1 MDEEQLIEEY
11 ILSNFSISKKSKKF
25 KKLLN
30 NSIGYYNYC
39 LKNENDEEVAI
50 AKTFSFIN
58 DQLTFH
64 FKLFKE
70 NSYYTIFVVLVSL
83 VYSIIIQ
90 IYGLVNDAMLYTLY
104 PLAFFTLLAL
114 FIIGLINIKKF
125 KIFDFITITVL
136 FLSFFAILI
145 EEILFFYRPTTYEF
159 HHDFQFYFPGVI
171 LCYKI
176 WGDPFGH
183 VINDVYL
190 ISVLIDP
197 TFIFSIIYTIIYL
210 IKIVKIRKNSKK
222 DKNNLSFNEKN
233 IKEVGKIIRK
243 YLENNFKD
251 LSSNEKIFNECFE
264 YCFIIYNNELS
275 CEKNEEEALSFA
287 LYRTNQK
294 YLLKLKSKKL
304 NYIFPLITSV
314 ISLVLSFI
322 LFAFE
327 RLMDQYRNLFLL
339 DIVVF
344 IFFLVFLSFFVYSI
358 KTIKIRCKFELFISF
373 VLLIAYF
380 VFLIESFI
388 FFFIIPLSP
397 ISYSLY
403 FPMPGTLIY
412 FTFEEIKI
420 DLILIDPTMLT
431 SFLCI
436 IMSIIYY
443 PIKVIYLSKYK

>member
-1 MDEEQLIEEY
+1 MDVEQLIEGY
-11 ILSNFSISKKSKKF
+11 ISSNFSISKKSKKF

-39 LKNENDEEVAI
+39 FKNENNEEVAI

-70 NSYYTIFVVLVSL
+70 NSYYTIFVVLVCL

-114 FIIGLINIKKF
+114 FIISLINIKKF

-136 FLSFFAILI
+136 FLSFFIILI
-145 EEILFFYRPTTYEF
+145 EELLFFYRPTTYEF

-183 VINDVYL
+183 VINDIYL

-197 TFIFSIIYTIIYL
+197 TFIFSIIYAIIYL
-210 IKIVKIRKNSKK
+210 IKIIKIRKNSKK

-233 IKEVGKIIRK
+233 NKEVEKIIRK

-264 YCFIIYNNELS
+264 HSFNIYNKEAS
-275 CEKNEEEALSFA
+275 CGKSEEEALTFA
-287 LYRTNQK
+287 LYKTNQK
-294 YLLKLKSKKL
+294 YLFKLKSKKL
-304 NYIFPLITSV
+304 NYIFPLIISA

-339 DIVVF
+339 DFVIF

-358 KTIKIRCKFELFISF
+358 KTIKIRSKFELLISL
-373 VLLIAYF
+373 VLMIAYF
-380 VFLIESFI
+380 TILIESFI
-388 FFFIIPLSP
+388 FFFIIPISD

-403 FPMPGTLIY
+403 FPMPGTLIF
-412 FTFEEIKI
+412 FTFEETKI
-420 DLILIDPTMLT
+420 NLTLIDPTMLA
-431 SFLCI
+431 SFFCI
-436 IMSIIYY
+436 ILSIIYY
-443 PIKVIYLSKYK
+443 PFRVIKLSKYK